1 MQWEFTGSRVTP
13 FGALRL
19 LTGYPWPLRYFK
31 AKALYYFLVYSFI
44 DSSVIKE
51 YPLFNQFNLVESM

>member
-1 MQWEFTGSRVTP
+1 VTP

-44 DSSVIKE
+44 DSSVIKK

>member
-1 MQWEFTGSRVTP
+1 MLPVSSSYPYSYTTSLYLQMAPNWMQWEFAGSRVTP

-31 AKALYYFLVYSFI
+31 AKAPF
-44 DSSVIKE
+44 
-51 YPLFNQFNLVESM
+51 

>member
-1 MQWEFTGSRVTP
+1 MCNKPLPSNGTWLMQWEFVGSRVTP

-31 AKALYYFLVYSFI
+31 AKAI
-44 DSSVIKE
+44 
-51 YPLFNQFNLVESM
+51 